1 MKLLRI
7 LIISLTL
14 VGVCAL
20 SSIGQELNCNVV
32 VNADQI
38 QTSERGVFKDM
49 ETSLSQFMST
59 RKWTSEVFAPEE
71 KINCNMI
78 ITIDKMPSIGTFSA
92 TVQIQAA
99 RPIYNTNYESIIF
112 NFADRDWQFEYVESQ
127 PLEFNENVY
136 QNNLVS
142 MMAYYA
148 FVIIGIDYD
157 SFGENAGTP
166 YFQKAQNIVNNA
178 QQSNRSGWDSFGS
191 TRNRYWLVENLNNQQ
206 MSPLRKG
213 MYQYHRLALDTY
225 DLDQDKSRATILETL
240 KEMKNVK
247 NSYPNSIL
255 IVSFMDAKTDEL
267 INIFSE
273 GNLQVR
279 KEAFDALTK
288 LDPTQSDKFKSIVD

>member
-1 MKLLRI
+1 MKSLRI

-14 VGVCAL
+14 IGICAL
-20 SSIGQELNCNVV
+20 SSHGQELNCNVV

-59 RKWTSEVFAPEE
+59 RKWTNDLFTPEE
-71 KINCNMI
+71 KITCNMI

-127 PLEFNENVY
+127 PLEFNENVF
-136 QNNLVS
+136 QNNLVA

-148 FVIIGIDYD
+148 YVIIGIDYD

-178 QQSNRSGWDSFGS
+178 QQSNRAGWDSFGS

-213 MYQYHRLALDTY
+213 LYEYHRLALDTY
-225 DLDQDKSRATILETL
+225 DTDQEKSRATILETL
-240 KEMKNVK
+240 KEMKKVK
-247 NSYPNSIL
+247 DNYPNAIL
-255 IVSFMDAKTDEL
+255 IISFMDAKTDEL

-279 KEAFDALTK
+279 REAYDVLTK
-288 LDPTQSDKFKSIVD
+288 LDPTQSDKLKTIIE

>member
-14 VGVCAL
+14 VGICAL
-20 SSIGQELNCNVV
+20 SSQGQELNCNVV

-38 QTSERGVFKDM
+38 QTSERIVFKDM

-59 RKWTSEVFAPEE
+59 RKWTNDLFTPEE
-71 KINCNMI
+71 KITCNMI

-127 PLEFNENVY
+127 PLEFNENVF
-136 QNNLVS
+136 QNNLVA

-148 FVIIGIDYD
+148 YVIIGMDYD

-166 YFQKAQNIVNNA
+166 YFQKAQDIVNNA
-178 QQSNRSGWDSFGS
+178 QQSNRAGWDSFGS

-213 MYQYHRLALDTY
+213 MYEYHRLALDTY
-225 DLDQDKSRATILETL
+225 DTDQEKSRATILETL
-240 KEMKNVK
+240 KEMKKVK
-247 NSYPNSIL
+247 DNYPNAIL
-255 IVSFMDAKTDEL
+255 IISFMDAKTDEL

-279 KEAFDALTK
+279 REAYDVLTK
-288 LDPTQSDKFKSIVD
+288 LDPTQSDKLKTIIE

>member
-1 MKLLRI
+1 MKSLRTLTVSII
-7 LIISLTL
+7 LFVTCHYQAS
-14 VGVCAL
+14 
-20 SSIGQELNCNVV
+20 GQELNCNVV

-38 QTSERGVFKDM
+38 QTTERGVFKDM
-49 ETSLSQFMST
+49 ETAFSQFMST
-59 RKWTSEVFAPEE
+59 RKWTSDIFAAEE
-71 KINCNMI
+71 RINCNMI

-127 PLEFNENVY
+127 PLEFNENVF

-148 FVIIGIDYD
+148 YVIIGMDYD
-157 SFGENAGTP
+157 SFGESDGSP
-166 YFQKAQNIVNNA
+166 YFQKAQDIVNNA
-178 QQSNRSGWDSFGS
+178 QQSNRAGWDSFGS

-206 MSPLRKG
+206 MIALRKG
-213 MYQYHRLALDTY
+213 MYQYHRLGLDTY
-225 DLDQDKSRATILETL
+225 DSDKEKSRAMILETL
-240 KEMKNVK
+240 KEMNKTK
-247 NSYPNSIL
+247 SRYPNSIL
-255 IVSFMDAKTDEL
+255 IISFMDAKTDEL

-279 KEAFDALTK
+279 REAFDVLTK
-288 LDPTQSDKFKSIVD
+288 LDPTQTDKLKVIVN

>member
-1 MKLLRI
+1 MKSLRTLTVSII
-7 LIISLTL
+7 LFVTCHYQAS
-14 VGVCAL
+14 
-20 SSIGQELNCNVV
+20 GQELNCNVV

-38 QTSERGVFKDM
+38 QTTERGVFKDM
-49 ETSLSQFMST
+49 ETAFSQFMST
-59 RKWTSEVFAPEE
+59 RKWTSDIFAAEE
-71 KINCNMI
+71 RINCNMI

-127 PLEFNENVY
+127 PLEFNENVF

-148 FVIIGIDYD
+148 YVIIGMDYD
-157 SFGENAGTP
+157 SFGESDGSP
-166 YFQKAQNIVNNA
+166 YFQKAQDIVNNA
-178 QQSNRSGWDSFGS
+178 QQSNRAGWDSFGS

-206 MSPLRKG
+206 MIALRKG
-213 MYQYHRLALDTY
+213 MYQYHRLGLDTY
-225 DLDQDKSRATILETL
+225 DSDKEKSRAMILETL
-240 KEMKNVK
+240 KEMNKTK
-247 NSYPNSIL
+247 SQYPNSIL
-255 IVSFMDAKTDEL
+255 IISFMDAKTDEL

-279 KEAFDALTK
+279 REAFDVLTK
-288 LDPTQSDKFKSIVD
+288 LDPTQTDKLKVIVN